1 MYTTACS
8 RGESVNMGRLEATMT
23 VEAELRVP
31 TATVQLVNVQFSEPS
46 SGQMREVEDYRLDL
60 CLTPRPRN
68 ARVCY
73 SDRWA
78 PHRFE
83 PLGPV
88 WLAAPGAR
96 VAARPGRGRRP
107 RAPG

>member
-1 MYTTACS
+1 
-8 RGESVNMGRLEATMT
+8 MGRLEATMT

-31 TATVQLVNVQFSEPS
+31 TATVQLVNFQFFEPI

-88 WLAAPGAR
+88 WLVPPGERLATCSD
-96 VAARPGRGRRP
+96 GGRRQ
-107 RAPG
+107 RSLVCHMRTDQMRTWQ